1 MDPTTLRNKITV
13 YQQRAAALRTIVAQ
27 QEAEYQSDTEE
38 MTDLDFVESQ
48 ICHWKTYLAFLEL
61 YMGLPTA
68 AKEDDD
74 VATVWKTIHSKFDNV
89 LRRPDSLFLQSAHSL
104 FTKRD
109 PAIRAFA
116 RGLVDTQN
124 RATNQI
130 LPREFMHDVVRLGLM
145 NVSRSLDSGYH

>member
-1 MDPTTLRNKITV
+1 MDPTALRNKITF
-13 YQQRAAALRTIVAQ
+13 YQQRATVLLTIVAQ

-48 ICHWKTYLAFLEL
+48 ISHWKTYLAFLEL
-61 YMGLPTA
+61 YLGLSDA

-74 VATVWKTIHSKFDNV
+74 VATVWKTIRSKFDNV
-89 LRRPDSLFLQSAHSL
+89 LRSPDSLFLQAAQRL
-104 FTKRD
+104 FQKRD

-116 RGLVDTQN
+116 RGIVDTQN
-124 RATNQI
+124 REIHQF

-145 NVSRSLDSGYH
+145 DVSRNLDN